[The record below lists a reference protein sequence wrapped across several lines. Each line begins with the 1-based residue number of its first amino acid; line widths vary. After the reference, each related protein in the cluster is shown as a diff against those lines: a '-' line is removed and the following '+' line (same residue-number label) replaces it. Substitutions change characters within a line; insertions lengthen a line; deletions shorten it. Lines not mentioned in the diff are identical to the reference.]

1 MNRYIERRDYIET
14 MKDSE
19 EAQQRIDQMQ
29 VATRKE
35 AVGQRLRAFLLR
47 KGPTLSHAG
56 EASHQES
63 TTVRRW
69 EKGPMRVSA
78 EDLSWVAEVYGA
90 SGGALWG

>member
-14 MKDSE
+14 MKGIE
-19 EAQQRIDQMQ
+19 EAQQRSPQMHE
-29 VATRKE
+29 ATWKD
-35 AVGQRLRAFLLR
+35 ALGQRLRAFLLR
-47 KGPTLSHAG
+47 NGPTLSRAG
-56 EASHQES
+56 EASHRES

>member
-19 EAQQRIDQMQ
+19 EAQQRFPEMRE
-29 VATRKE
+29 ATWKD
-35 AVGQRLRAFLLR
+35 ALGQRLRAILLR
-47 KGPTLSHAG
+47 YGPTHSRAG
-56 EASHQES
+56 EARHRES

-69 EKGPMRVSA
+69 ERGPMRVSA